1 MTSYRW
7 GLNKKKLL
15 SVDCN
20 DWHEERQTPPSNS
33 YKTLFHINKQKQ
45 IHNFHMRNIVGIEP
59 CAMDTDFFLNP
70 FLLFQWKPLECHQHT
85 SPFKG
90 LCFEDAI

>member
-1 MTSYRW
+1 
-7 GLNKKKLL
+7 
-15 SVDCN
+15 
-20 DWHEERQTPPSNS
+20 
-33 YKTLFHINKQKQ
+33 
-45 IHNFHMRNIVGIEP
+45 MRNVVGIEP

-90 LCFEDAI
+90 LCFEDEI